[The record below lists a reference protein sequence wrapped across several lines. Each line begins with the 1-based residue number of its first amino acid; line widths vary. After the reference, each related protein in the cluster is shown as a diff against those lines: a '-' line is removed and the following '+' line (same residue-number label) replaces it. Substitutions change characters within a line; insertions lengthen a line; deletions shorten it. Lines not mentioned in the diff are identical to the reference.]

1 MKIRKILCLLAMCL
15 LISFTGQSKNI
26 VDYFLD
32 MPLTLMPTLE
42 SSYRVELVENYQQL
56 QRDTL
61 QNRFDTT
68 VKLLK
73 LDTLNQNIA
82 VCSTSSSRF
91 EMQVFEHQNDT
102 LIGIINTVCA
112 PICSSYIKFYDTD
125 WNEVKVDF
133 PKFSYKSWLKYS
145 LSDEEKETVEKI
157 VKVSFIEYAFN
168 SNENVVNVKNNSLD
182 FLGEEDIL
190 KVADFLTSAP
200 LKVPF
205 EKVQKMNTFHK
216 KRTNSVSLSPN

>member
-1 MKIRKILCLLAMCL
+1 MKIRKILCLLVMCL

-61 QNRFDTT
+61 QNRFGTT

-82 VCSTSSSRF
+82 VRSTSSSRF
-91 EMQVFEHQNDT
+91 EMQVFEHQNNT

-133 PKFSYKSWLKYS
+133 PKFSYKSWYNS
-145 LSDEEKETVEKI
+145 NISDELKKNVDQLLKM
-157 VKVSFIEYAFN
+157 SFIELFFDPFKK
-168 SNENVVNVKNNSLD
+168 VVLVKNNSFDYLS
-182 FLGEEDIL
+182 EEDKKSIDKGITSANL
-190 KVADFLTSAP
+190 EVPFSRLTS
-200 LKVPF
+200 V
-205 EKVQKMNTFHK
+205 EEVENV
-216 KRTNSVSLSPN
+216 KR